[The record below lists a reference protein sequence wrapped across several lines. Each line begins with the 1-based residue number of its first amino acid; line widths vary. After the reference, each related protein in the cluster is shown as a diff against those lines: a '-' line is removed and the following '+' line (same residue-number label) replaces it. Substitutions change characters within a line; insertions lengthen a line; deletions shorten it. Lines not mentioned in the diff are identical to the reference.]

1 MLANYFFTFCMLLIV
16 VISLDDFSW
25 KSHAHRTNF
34 QIIINDDPEP
44 FQENDEQNHLDLV
57 A

>member
-1 MLANYFFTFCMLLIV
+1 MLANYFFTFCILLIV

-25 KSHAHRTNF
+25 KSHAHRTNCRN
-34 QIIINDDPEP
+34 IINGDPEP
-44 FQENDEQNHLDLV
+44 SQENYEQNHLDLV

>member
-1 MLANYFFTFCMLLIV
+1 MLANYFFTFCILLIV

-25 KSHAHRTNF
+25 KSYPHRANF
-34 QIIINDDPEP
+34 RIIINDDPEP

>member
-1 MLANYFFTFCMLLIV
+1 MLANYFFTFCILLIV

-25 KSHAHRTNF
+25 KSYPHRANF
-34 QIIINDDPEP
+34 RIIINSDPEP
-44 FQENDEQNHLDLV
+44 CQENNEQNHLSHV

>member
-1 MLANYFFTFCMLLIV
+1 MLLIV

-25 KSHAHRTNF
+25 KSHAHSVNF

-44 FQENDEQNHLDLV
+44 FQENDEQNDLDLV

>member
-1 MLANYFFTFCMLLIV
+1 MLTNYFFIFCMLLIV

-25 KSHAHRTNF
+25 KSHSHRTNF

-44 FQENDEQNHLDLV
+44 FQENDKQNHLDLV

>member
-1 MLANYFFTFCMLLIV
+1 MLANYFFTFCILLIV

-25 KSHAHRTNF
+25 KSYPHRANF
-34 QIIINDDPEP
+34 RIFINSDPEP

>member
-25 KSHAHRTNF
+25 KSYAHRTNF